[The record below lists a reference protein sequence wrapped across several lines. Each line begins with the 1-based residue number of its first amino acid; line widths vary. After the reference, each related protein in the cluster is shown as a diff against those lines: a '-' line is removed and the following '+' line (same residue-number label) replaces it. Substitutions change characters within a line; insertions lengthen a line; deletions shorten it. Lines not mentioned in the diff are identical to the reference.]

1 MNINLASI
9 EAEQS
14 VLGAVL
20 ANANVLSDVS
30 EHLTADDFFAAKHRA
45 IFKAMLAESGKSHA
59 MDVISLSEAMHRTGD
74 LEQAGGIEYLTQMQ
88 LDNPG
93 SANVRLY
100 CQIIKDYA
108 KKRGLMATINE
119 VADSVAHEGHLS
131 ADELIALAASKIGG
145 MQVADGE
152 GLRNT
157 RQILKS
163 LVAHWDKKSSSGN
176 VIDGFETGLADLDR
190 RFLGWKAGDLV
201 VMAGR
206 PSMGKSLLAFQIG
219 IRGAVDRGR
228 RVLGFS
234 LEMTA
239 ERIMERAA
247 ANVGNIPLDALR
259 RCEKEMFG
267 EYSNQINIAARK
279 LNDADLLIDQTPG
292 LHINQIQA
300 RARAAH
306 RKAPLDLV
314 IVDHI
319 NIAAGG
325 TKKDTELAQLTD
337 ISKGLKMLAK
347 ELGCPVLAVT
357 QLNRGVEQR
366 QDKRPKMSDLR
377 GSGSIEQDADIVML
391 LYRDDY
397 YDEKSSF
404 AGIVEVNTAKF
415 REGETGVDRLA
426 NQFGYARVA
435 DLNPE
440 VYQQMANQAPVSSP
454 ARGFN

>member
-1 MNINLASI
+1 MINLASI
-9 EAEQS
+9 EGEQG

-20 ANANVLSDVS
+20 ASPSVLSGVS
-30 EHLTADDFFAAKHRA
+30 EKLSAEDFFSSAHRA
-45 IFKAMLAESGKSHA
+45 IYKAMLGEMGQGGSL
-59 MDVISLSEAMHRTGD
+59 DVISLSEALHRNGD
-74 LEQAGGIEYLTQMQ
+74 LEQAGGLEYLTELQMSC
-88 LDNPG
+88 PG
-93 SANVRLY
+93 PSHAAVYTR
-100 CQIIKDYA
+100 IIKDYA
-108 KKRGLMATINE
+108 KKRGLMVALDEISMAASNE
-119 VADSVAHEGHLS
+119 RSMD
-131 ADELIALAASKIGG
+131 ADELIALAASRVGG
-145 MQVADGE
+145 LQVAEGE

-157 RQILKS
+157 KQILQS

-176 VIDGFETGLADLDR
+176 TIDGFETGLSDLDAR
-190 RFLGWKAGDLV
+190 YLGWKPGDLV

-239 ERIMERAA
+239 ERILERAT
-247 ANVGNIPLDALR
+247 ANIGNIPLDALR

-267 EYSNQINIAARK
+267 EYSNHINIAARK
-279 LNDADLLIDQTPG
+279 LHDADLLIDQTPS

-337 ISKGLKMLAK
+337 ISKGLKNLAK

-357 QLNRGVEQR
+357 QLNRSVEQR
-366 QDKRPKMSDLR
+366 PDRRPRMSDLR

-397 YDEKSSF
+397 YNEGSQF
-404 AGIVEVNTAKF
+404 QGVVEINTAKF
-415 REGETGVDRLA
+415 REGEVGIDRVA
-426 NQFGYARVA
+426 NQFGYSRMA
-435 DLNPE
+435 DLSPE
-440 VYQQMANQAPVSSP
+440 YCQQMASFTPNHQSK
-454 ARGFN
+454 GFN